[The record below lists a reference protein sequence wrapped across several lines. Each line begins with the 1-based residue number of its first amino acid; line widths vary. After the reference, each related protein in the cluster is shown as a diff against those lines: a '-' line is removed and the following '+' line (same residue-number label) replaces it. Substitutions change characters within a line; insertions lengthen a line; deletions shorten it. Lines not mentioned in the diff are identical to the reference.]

1 MDKFD
6 ALAPAI
12 PDTTGKTELEKELIA
27 RIDELSN
34 SSPKTILAEL
44 TSDAIQFGLKLLA
57 AVAIFFIGAWLIKI
71 IRRSLK
77 KSFERRKADAA
88 VASFSISLISATAW
102 VLLII
107 ISVGTLGVETT
118 SLAALLAAGG
128 MAIGMALSGTVQNFA
143 GGLMILIF
151 KPFKAGDF
159 IEAQGYSGT
168 VSEINITSTQLIT
181 PDNKVIILPNGS
193 LQSGNISNFSKL
205 SFRRVDF
212 TVSVE
217 YGTDSELVR
226 NTLLEIAASD
236 ARILGKAQ
244 GAPADCMIALSALA
258 DSSVNFIMR
267 VWVKTE
273 DYWDVF
279 FATNEKIY
287 TTLPR
292 KGAAFPFPQLT
303 VHLDK

>member
-1 MDKFD
+1 
-6 ALAPAI
+6 
-12 PDTTGKTELEKELIA
+12 
-27 RIDELSN
+27 
-34 SSPKTILAEL
+34 
-44 TSDAIQFGLKLLA
+44 
-57 AVAIFFIGAWLIKI
+57 
-71 IRRSLK
+71 
-77 KSFERRKADAA
+77 
-88 VASFSISLISATAW
+88 
-102 VLLII
+102 
-107 ISVGTLGVETT
+107 
-118 SLAALLAAGG
+118 
-128 MAIGMALSGTVQNFA
+128 
-143 GGLMILIF
+143 MILIF